1 MTTLRWS
8 TLVLAAALATHARAA
23 VPTPTI
29 TGPITSPGS
38 AFVTPP
44 SGLDLSQF
52 GWVEQEFFAAGTARA
67 YRSALPLG
75 ADGNWT
81 ATPDGATAP
90 YKTRILVRRPVSP
103 RKFNGTV
110 IVEWLNVS
118 GGLDAAPDWTF
129 LHPFLKREGYAW
141 IGVSAQFVG
150 VEGGSSPLGLN
161 LSLKAVN
168 TARYGSLSHPGDTF
182 SYDMFSQV
190 GQALRSPT
198 VGVLLGGL
206 APAPRDRDRRI
217 AVRVPHDDLRERVHP
232 DTHVFDAFLIHSR
245 GGGAAALSQS
255 PQPAI
260 GAPTPTF
267 VRGDVDVPVLIFE
280 TETDLIGLGYFVA
293 RQPDVNNIRTWEVA
307 GTAHDDAVRAER
319 GTERRRHGGDGHDVP
334 AAADVGLRRHPVREA
349 DQPGPAALRAERG
362 RPATEPLGA
371 RRPRERRPTFP
382 ATRDRPRATAPDP
395 PRSVRQRARRHPHA
409 AGRRA
414 DRDRLGSGP
423 AARRLLRALRHD
435 DAVGAGDD
443 RIAVSD
449 ARRVREGHPHGR
461 AEGRERRLRD
471 PDRRNRDQGRAAGVE
486 RRQLFR
492 LQGLEH
498 LRRVLVGLRHAAPS
512 ASSRCRRARPTRS
525 SGSRP

>member
-8 TLVLAAALATHARAA
+8 TLVLAALLVSHARAA

-29 TGPITSPGS
+29 TGPITSPGG

-52 GWVEQEFFAAGTARA
+52 GWVEQEFFVSGTARA

-90 YKTRILVRRPVSP
+90 YKTRVLVRRPTSP

-110 IVEWLNVS
+110 VVEWLNVS

-150 VEGGSSPLGLN
+150 VEGGSNPLGLN
-161 LSLKAVN
+161 LSLKAAN
-168 TARYGSLSHPGDTF
+168 PARYGSLSHPGDSF

-190 GQALRSPT
+190 GQALRSSS
-198 VGVLLGGL
+198 VARLLGGL
-206 APAPRDRDRRI
+206 APRRVI
-217 AVRVPHDDLRERVHP
+217 AIGESQSAFRMTTYVNGVHP
-232 DTHVFDAFLIHSR
+232 DTHVFDGFLIHSR
-245 GGGAAALSQS
+245 GGGAAPLSQS

-307 GTAHDDAVRAER
+307 GTAHDDAYGLNVGPNDAGKAAMDTTYLPPQTSIFGVIQCAKPINQGPQHYVLSAAVRRLNRWVRAGR
-319 GTERRRHGGDGHDVP
+319 VSGGPVSPRLEIAPGPPPEILRDRFGNALGGIRTPQVDVP
-334 AAADVGLRRHPVREA
+334 IATISGLGQSGGFCGLFGTTTPLAPATIASLYPSHDAYVKAIRTAARKAVSAGFVIRIDATAIKAAAAASTVG
-349 DQPGPAALRAERG
+349 G
-362 RPATEPLGA
+362 
-371 RRPRERRPTFP
+371 
-382 ATRDRPRATAPDP
+382 
-395 PRSVRQRARRHPHA
+395 
-409 AGRRA
+409 
-414 DRDRLGSGP
+414 
-423 AARRLLRALRHD
+423 
-435 DAVGAGDD
+435 
-443 RIAVSD
+443 
-449 ARRVREGHPHGR
+449 
-461 AEGRERRLRD
+461 
-471 PDRRNRDQGRAAGVE
+471 
-486 RRQLFR
+486 
-492 LQGLEH
+492 
-498 LRRVLVGLRHAAPS
+498 
-512 ASSRCRRARPTRS
+512 
-525 SGSRP
+525 